1 MKIFTQSPV
10 AREAQKGVMEFLLI
24 NHPLDCPICDQG
36 GECELQDLAMG
47 YGRNVSRY
55 TENKRVVADEDIG
68 PLVSTDMTRCIH
80 CTRCVR
86 FGEEIAGMPE
96 LGATGRGEHMRI
108 GTYVKKAMVS
118 ELSGNVID
126 LCPVGALNNKP
137 YRFAARAWEL
147 TQHANVGQHDCVGS
161 NLYLHTLRNKVRRAV
176 PRDNEALNENW
187 LSDRDRFSCHAINSP
202 QRLER
207 PLLKVGNDWRSVSWD
222 DALREVG
229 ACLQPVLNDHGPD
242 ALGALIS
249 ANSTVEECYLM
260 QKLVRGLG
268 SRNIDHRLRQ
278 YDFSADREAPVMPWL
293 GREIQGLEQVDAAL
307 LIGSN
312 VRKDQPMAALRLRK
326 AALNGAALMFVNH
339 RRYDFHFPVAGQIA
353 GGAQEMVPNLAAIA
367 KALCELTGKSMPLSM
382 QNWIEG
388 VSPSDE
394 HRHMAER
401 LRQAG
406 NGAVILGSQAPLLPD
421 YAAIQAL
428 AYAIAKVS
436 GASFGYLSDGANAA
450 GAWLAGAVPHR
461 GPGGAPLPAEGLTA
475 RGMLESPR
483 RAYLLFNTEPELD
496 GWDPAL
502 ARQALNAAQA
512 VIAIS
517 AFDSPGLR
525 AYADIILPLA
535 AFGETSGTFVN
546 AEGLWQSFQGAVS
559 PRGEAR
565 PGWKILRVLG
575 NTFDLSGFDYFSSE
589 EVRQELQH
597 QCAERVLNND
607 LKSAPAT
614 GRETGNR
621 SPLTRIADIPIYA
634 GDALSR
640 HSEPLQQTNDAQRG
654 RQFAV
659 NSATAGK
666 LGLSDAQTVAVRQAD
681 ETVQFVLHIDDGIPD
696 DCVYIGLG
704 VPGSERLGP
713 AFGPVEVKGL

>member
-1 MKIFTQSPV
+1 
-10 AREAQKGVMEFLLI
+10 
-24 NHPLDCPICDQG
+24 
-36 GECELQDLAMG
+36 
-47 YGRNVSRY
+47 
-55 TENKRVVADEDIG
+55 
-68 PLVSTDMTRCIH
+68 
-80 CTRCVR
+80 
-86 FGEEIAGMPE
+86 
-96 LGATGRGEHMRI
+96 
-108 GTYVKKAMVS
+108 
-118 ELSGNVID
+118 
-126 LCPVGALNNKP
+126 
-137 YRFAARAWEL
+137 
-147 TQHANVGQHDCVGS
+147 
-161 NLYLHTLRNKVRRAV
+161 
-176 PRDNEALNENW
+176 
-187 LSDRDRFSCHAINSP
+187 
-202 QRLER
+202 
-207 PLLKVGNDWRSVSWD
+207 
-222 DALREVG
+222 
-229 ACLQPVLNDHGPD
+229 
-242 ALGALIS
+242 
-249 ANSTVEECYLM
+249 
-260 QKLVRGLG
+260 
-268 SRNIDHRLRQ
+268 
-278 YDFSADREAPVMPWL
+278 
-293 GREIQGLEQVDAAL
+293 
-307 LIGSN
+307 
-312 VRKDQPMAALRLRK
+312 
-326 AALNGAALMFVNH
+326 
-339 RRYDFHFPVAGQIA
+339 
-353 GGAQEMVPNLAAIA
+353 MVPNLAAIA

-388 VSPSDE
+388 ISPSDE
-394 HRHMAER
+394 HRRMAER

-428 AYAIAKVS
+428 AYAIAEVS

-461 GPGGAPLPAEGLTA
+461 GPGGAPLAAEGLTA

-640 HSEPLQQTNDAQRG
+640 HSEPLQQTYDAQRG
-654 RQFAV
+654 RQVSV

-666 LGLSDAQTVAVRQAD
+666 LSLIDAQTVAVRQAD